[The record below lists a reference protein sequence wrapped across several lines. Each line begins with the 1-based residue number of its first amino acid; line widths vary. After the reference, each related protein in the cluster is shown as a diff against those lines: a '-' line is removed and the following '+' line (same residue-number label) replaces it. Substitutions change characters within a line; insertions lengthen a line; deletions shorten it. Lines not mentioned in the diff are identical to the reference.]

1 MPLRELHDATPSNQD
16 GDGVSIVREAGLRPR
31 LATAAAVFAVAASIG
46 LAWWLTA
53 PQATAPSARGNASVA
68 PTSVTLPIDTAPAPA
83 RDRPASTAPASRRV
97 AASEPLE
104 ATQGPD
110 DMPSTDPND
119 LASHFAPGDPE
130 PTAAEV
136 IEALQA
142 SGDRTGLGA
151 FNPPGTS
158 PPLAGLAV
166 PEDFVLPEG
175 YVRHHQV
182 TDEGEPLEPILMF
195 SPDYVFRDSA
205 GHEIAI
211 PDDRV
216 VPPELAPPGLP
227 IRPITIPKH

>member
-1 MPLRELHDATPSNQD
+1 MEFREPRDTKPSDED

-31 LATAAAVFAVAASIG
+31 LATAAAVIAVAASIA
-46 LAWWLTA
+46 LAWWLTTT
-53 PQATAPSARGNASVA
+53 PTTAPSTRGDASVA
-68 PTSVTLPIDTAPAPA
+68 PTSVTLPIESAPAPA
-83 RDRPASTAPASRRV
+83 RNRIASTAPATRRA

-142 SGDRTGLGA
+142 SGDHTGLGA

-182 TDEGEPLEPILMF
+182 TDEGEPIEPILMF

-205 GHEIAI
+205 GNEIAI

-227 IRPITIPKH
+227 IRPIAIPKQ